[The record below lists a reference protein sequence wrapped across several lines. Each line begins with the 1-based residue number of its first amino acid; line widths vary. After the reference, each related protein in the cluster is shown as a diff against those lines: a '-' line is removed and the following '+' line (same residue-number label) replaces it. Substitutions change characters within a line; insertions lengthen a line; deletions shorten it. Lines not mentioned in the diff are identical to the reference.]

1 MYALHRKFLAVL
13 LSLMLGLLPLQ
24 GVFAGETS
32 MPMHESMVGASM
44 NDTMSHEQ
52 ASKMSL
58 DCDQCEQDSCCSGS
72 SCDIHHCASCVFAAV
87 LTEPTAMLPLP
98 AAVPLPAFDPRV
110 RSFTL
115 SSLYRPPRV

>member
-1 MYALHRKFLAVL
+1 MYALHRKFIGVL

-32 MPMHESMVGASM
+32 MPMHDSMLAASM
-44 NDTMSHEQ
+44 NDTMSHEP
-52 ASKMSL
+52 ASQMSA

-87 LTEPTAMLPLP
+87 LTESSAMLPLL
-98 AAVPLPAFDPRV
+98 AAVPLLAFDPRV
-110 RSFTL
+110 GSFTL